1 MRTQWIQGRAL
12 ARACGVIAA
21 TILSAVTAPCQ
32 TRSQTRL
39 AEDEL
44 VRSELLGMGKR
55 GETIARA
62 RESVLEILQSEN
74 GCRQWFEE
82 ANVEVT
88 EIFTSAHYVVE
99 AKGPLFIYSMAD
111 ERGEQWLKHPWAAS
125 TSQDGGRGSVIR
137 LNANGPFFGEVS
149 LLLYVNG
156 GSFLRPGGPHRLAV
170 GPYSGNTA
178 EAQIATLLHELG
190 HIVGRLPDDNDSWD
204 GRSSQNTLEVQR
216 HCMPEIRASARRK
229 SIPR

>member
-1 MRTQWIQGRAL
+1 
-12 ARACGVIAA
+12 
-21 TILSAVTAPCQ
+21 
-32 TRSQTRL
+32 
-39 AEDEL
+39 
-44 VRSELLGMGKR
+44 
-55 GETIARA
+55 
-62 RESVLEILQSEN
+62 
-74 GCRQWFEE
+74 
-82 ANVEVT
+82 VT

-111 ERGEQWLKHPWAAS
+111 ERGEQWLEHPWVAS
-125 TSQDGGRGSVIR
+125 TSQNGGRGSLIR

-156 GSFLRPGGPHRLAV
+156 ASTLRPGGPHRLAV

-216 HCMPEIRASARRK
+216 HCKPEIRAAARRK